1 MTKSTISGLLV
12 RGIILFLVPLG
23 AACGSGSNPPAPTK
37 AYPNIIPVIRDA
49 DVSTIDAPVGA
60 EAGSSAPPSTDATQV
75 DSWRSSGDPNVFP
88 TCTGTPEQVSD
99 CIINLQTRGAI
110 AVTRADPAACQP

>member
-37 AYPNIIPVIRDA
+37 AYTNIIPVIRDA
-49 DVSTIDAPVGA
+49 DVSPIDAPVGA
-60 EAGSSAPPSTDATQV
+60 EDGSIAPPSTDAPQV
-75 DSWRSSGDPNVFP
+75 DLWSGSRDPNVFP

-99 CIINLQTRGAI
+99 CIVNLQTRGAI
-110 AVTRADPAACQP
+110 SVTRPNPAACQP

>member
-1 MTKSTISGLLV
+1 MTKSTMSRLLV
-12 RGIILFLVPLG
+12 RGIALFLVPLG

-49 DVSTIDAPVGA
+49 NVSTIDAPVGA
-60 EAGSSAPPSTDATQV
+60 EAGSIAPPSADATQV
-75 DSWRSSGDPNVFP
+75 DLWSDSRDPNVFP

-110 AVTRADPAACQP
+110 SVTRSDPAACQP